1 MTLYRFYENFSRPG
15 NWPSYFR
22 GSPMSPVRNT
32 EIFARLGKLEK
43 DHAVTVAECSGKWK
57 QVDELIAE
65 FRDLKR
71 FFIKLTLGALVSGSG
86 LGAAVTGI
94 IAAIQGG

>member
-1 MTLYRFYENFSRPG
+1 MP
-15 NWPSYFR
+15 PDH
-22 GSPMSPVRNT
+22 NT
-32 EIFARLGKLEK
+32 EIFERLRTLENVQ
-43 DHAVTVAECSGKWK
+43 AGCEQWK
-57 QVDELIAE
+57 KNVDDMIQEI
-65 FRDLKR
+65 RDLKR